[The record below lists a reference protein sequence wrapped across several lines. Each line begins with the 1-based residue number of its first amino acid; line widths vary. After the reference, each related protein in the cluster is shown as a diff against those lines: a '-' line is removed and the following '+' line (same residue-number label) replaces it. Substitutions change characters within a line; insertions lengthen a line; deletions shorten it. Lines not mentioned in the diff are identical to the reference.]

1 MIDKPALRAQLR
13 LRRRELSTTHPD
25 AADKAAAHLPMDML
39 GEIRIASGYRP
50 MGGEL
55 DPGPILRRLE
65 QAGARIVLPVAVSRH
80 DPLIFRLFKDGDPLV
95 HDAVGIAAPTVD
107 GQEATPDLLIVPLLG
122 FDRHGNRLGQ
132 GAGHYDRTLSALR
145 ATGKVWAIGLAYAG
159 QLIDELPY
167 EPHDERLDAILT
179 ETGYHTV
186 GS

>member
-1 MIDKPALRAQLR
+1 MTDKPALRAQLR

-25 AADKAAAHLPMDML
+25 AADRVAAHLPVETL
-39 GEIRIASGYRP
+39 GEVRVVSGYQP

-55 DPGPILRRLE
+55 DPWPLLRRFA
-65 QAGARIVLPVAVSRH
+65 QAGARIALPVAISRH
-80 DPLIFRLFKDGDPLV
+80 DPLIFRLFKVGDPLER
-95 HDAVGIAAPTVD
+95 DAVGIEAPIADASEV
-107 GQEATPDLLIVPLLG
+107 TPDLLIVPLLG

-145 ATGKVWAIGLAYAG
+145 AAGKVWAIGLAYAG
-159 QLIDELPY
+159 QLIDELPS

-179 ETGYHTV
+179 ETGYHVV